1 MSSKKNKSAA
11 SHTLMFYGNCTERKK
26 KGLGLSKQRNGKPPK
41 QNKSEKSNIE
51 TGEEK
56 NMIY

>member
-1 MSSKKNKSAA
+1 
-11 SHTLMFYGNCTERKK
+11 MFYGNCTERKKK

-41 QNKSEKSNIE
+41 KNKSEKSNSE